1 MISLRN
7 QIPVFM
13 VALGLLLLSGANFL
27 YWSMHPLSISADQS
41 VYVQSGLLLLQGKV
55 PYLDFFDF
63 NPPLIVYLNVIPVL
77 VARAL
82 ALPLPM

>member
-55 PYLDFFDF
+55 PYLDFFD
-63 NPPLIVYLNVIPVL
+63 LNLKTLGKSKLNSREIIK
-77 VARAL
+77 
-82 ALPLPM
+82 